1 MYLSSTPKLFDL
13 SQQIMDRLLLEI
25 PRLHAHLFEHQIFL
39 EVMLAGPLMTLF
51 SNLVSFTESTH
62 ILTLFILDGESF
74 IMDLIINIYRNI
86 QDKILKMNDSFEIQA
101 YLSKDMFEDALN
113 SNLFY

>member
-25 PRLHAHLFEHQIFL
+25 PSLHANLFEHQIFL
-39 EVMLAGPLMTLF
+39 EVMLVGPLMTLF

-74 IMDLIINIYRNI
+74 IMDLIINIYRNM
-86 QDKILKMNDSFEIQA
+86 QDKILKMND
-101 YLSKDMFEDALN
+101 
-113 SNLFY
+113 